1 MKNVEL
7 FKNKIILGPMAGVT
21 DLPFRILCRREG
33 ADMVVTEMISA
44 KGLYYGSKKTD
55 LLLKTVPEEK
65 PVGVQLFG
73 SEPEIIAGEAKKI
86 LKNAEYDFDFIDI
99 NMGCPVPK
107 IVNNGEGS
115 ALMKKPE
122 LVEAIV
128 SALTSA
134 VDVPVSVKIR
144 AGFTADSI
152 NAPEIALAAEAGGA
166 SAVCVHARTR
176 EQYYSGTADWSVIK
190 AVKDA
195 VKIPVIG
202 NGDVKTADDAKRMYA
217 ETGCDSIMVARA
229 AKGNPWG
236 FREIKA
242 GLKEESDGSATE
254 VINST
259 EIVSRPTREE
269 IKEMLLRHINMM
281 IEEKGEYIGVRE
293 MRKHVAWYTEG
304 LYNSARLRRLV
315 CEAETTE
322 ELIGLVEEYL

>member
-1 MKNVEL
+1 MRNEEL
-7 FKNKIILGPMAGVT
+7 FKNRIVLGPMAGVT
-21 DLPFRILCRREG
+21 DLPFRILCHEQG
-33 ADMVVTEMISA
+33 ADMVITEMISA
-44 KGLYYGSKKTD
+44 KGLYYGSRKTD
-55 LLLKTVPEEK
+55 LLLKTVPEER

-73 SEPEIIAGEAKKI
+73 SEPEIIAGEAAKL
-86 LKNAEYDFDFIDI
+86 LKVEGRDFDFVDI

-122 LVEAIV
+122 LVEQIVKAVSDAI
-128 SALTSA
+128 
-134 VDVPVSVKIR
+134 DIPVTVKIR
-144 AGFTADSI
+144 AGFSADSI
-152 NAPEIALAAEAGGA
+152 NAPEVALAAEAGGA
-166 SAVCVHARTR
+166 SAVAVHARTR

-202 NGDVKTADDAKRMYA
+202 NGDIRTADDAKRMYA
-217 ETGCDSIMVARA
+217 ETGCDSIMMARA
-229 AKGNPWG
+229 AKGNPWV
-236 FREIKA
+236 FREIKV
-242 GLKEESDGSATE
+242 GLEGSPIPE
-254 VINST
+254 
-259 EIVSRPTREE
+259 RPTSDE

-315 CEAETTE
+315 CEAETTD
-322 ELIGLVEEYL
+322 ELIGLVNKYL

>member
-107 IVNNGEGS
+107 IANNGEGS

-195 VKIPVIG
+195 IKIPVIG

-229 AKGNPWG
+229 AKGNPWV

-242 GLKEESDGSATE
+242 GLTNPGET
-254 VINST
+254 VP
-259 EIVSRPTREE
+259 RPTREE
-269 IKEMLLRHINMM
+269 IKEMLLLHIKMM

-293 MRKHVAWYTEG
+293 MRKHFAWYTEG

-322 ELIGLVEEYL
+322 RLIELVEEYI